1 MSLVDITP
9 LPAEDEIMD
18 PTIKQFVE
26 SSVTIAEARSDAK
39 LAEFRATMEAY
50 TARAEER
57 EAAARERAEVR
68 EVAARE
74 RAVASETAWRES
86 EKAAREQAAASEAA
100 WRESEKAARE
110 RAAASE
116 AAWRE
121 SEKAARDREDA
132 RFAAFERRM
141 DDHEARANERHAAY
155 EARFDRIEKRLD
167 LIEASIVSMKRFI
180 VGASLS
186 TVLGVAAFNAALI
199 QNYHSAFDSA
209 RHLSAAEKDL
219 QEQRKRSDALMSAL
233 EARLA
238 AMQQTSGQKPPS
250 P

>member
-18 PTIKQFVE
+18 PAIKQFVE

-39 LAEFRATMEAY
+39 LAEFRAIMEAY

-57 EAAARERAEVR
+57 EAAARERVEAR

-74 RAVASETAWRES
+74 RAIASET
-86 EKAAREQAAASEAA
+86 A

-121 SEKAARDREDA
+121 SEKAAREREDA
-132 RFAAFERRM
+132 RFEAFERRT
-141 DDHEARANERHAAY
+141 DSY
-155 EARFDRIEKRLD
+155 EARSDERLAAFEARSDRIEKRLD

-186 TVLGVAAFNAALI
+186 TVLGVAAFNAVLI

-209 RHLSAAEKDL
+209 RYLSAAEQDL

-238 AMQQTSGQKPPS
+238 AMQTTSGQKPPS